1 MAISKESYQKRQRQ
15 IKQQKAQREKR
26 ERAAEKK
33 ANAHKGKSLEDMMA
47 YIDENGN
54 ISSTPP
60 PTAAPG
66 TGNE

>member
-1 MAISKESYQKRQRQ
+1 MAISKESFQKRQRQ
-15 IKQQKAQREKR
+15 VKQQKAQREKR

-33 ANAHKGKSLEDMMA
+33 ANSSKGKSLEEMMA

-60 PTAAPG
+60 NPVPTG
-66 TGNE
+66 E

>member
-1 MAISKESYQKRQRQ
+1 MAISKESFQKRQRQ
-15 IKQQKAQREKR
+15 VKQQKAQREKR

-33 ANAHKGKSLEDMMA
+33 ANSSKGKTLEDMMA

-60 PTAAPG
+60 NNTPN
-66 TGNE
+66 TGE